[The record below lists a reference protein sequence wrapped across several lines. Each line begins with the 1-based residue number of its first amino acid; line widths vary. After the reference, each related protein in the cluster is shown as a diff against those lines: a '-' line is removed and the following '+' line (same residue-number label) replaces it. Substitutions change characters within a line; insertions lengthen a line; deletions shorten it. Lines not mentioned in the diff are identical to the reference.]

1 MVVKMSESSLDT
13 SIEEIRE
20 KVSRAYS
27 DCSLECAERIR
38 RAPLASVLGA
48 AALGYFLQ
56 FLPLRQIVGGLLRVI
71 VGLVKPALIVFGVL
85 KVISCLKNGCGD
97 EQAER
102 EPLVDSPAGPP
113 GV

>member
-1 MVVKMSESSLDT
+1 MSSPLDT
-13 SIEEIRE
+13 SMEDVRE
-20 KVSRAYS
+20 TLSRACS

-48 AALGYFLQ
+48 AAFGYFVQ

-71 VGLVKPALIVFGVL
+71 IGLIKPALIVFGVL
-85 KVISCLKNGCGD
+85 KLACCLKSCCRENCD
-97 EQAER
+97 SER

-113 GV
+113 PG

>member
-1 MVVKMSESSLDT
+1 MNSPRDT
-13 SIEEIRE
+13 SVGDVCETL
-20 KVSRAYS
+20 SRACS

-48 AALGYFLQ
+48 AAFGYFLQ
-56 FLPLRQIVGGLLRVI
+56 FLPLRQIAGGLLRVV

-85 KVISCLKNGCGD
+85 KLACCLKNCCRENCDTG
-97 EQAER
+97 R

-113 GV
+113 SP